1 MQVRLRERNQN
12 FTGTSLERKGYNVQ
26 DLQLKK
32 ELYARLER
40 NPKITFE
47 ELTKGVEICKIKVFG
62 KTLPELAKET
72 GLKYMTLR
80 RRLERNPDITLEELI
95 RPVEKHIR
103 S

>member
-80 RRLERNPDITLEELI
+80 HFKASAGAKPRYNLRGIDKTR
-95 RPVEKHIR
+95 
-103 S
+103 